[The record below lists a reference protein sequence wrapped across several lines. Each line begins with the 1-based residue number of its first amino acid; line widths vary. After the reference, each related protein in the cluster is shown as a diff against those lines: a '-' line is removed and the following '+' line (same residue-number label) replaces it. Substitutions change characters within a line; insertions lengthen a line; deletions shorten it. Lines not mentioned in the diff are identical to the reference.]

1 MTKDEIETIIIDL
14 KKIVIETEAIAKE
27 ANENLEKSQLVLSM
41 MEYKLDCDF
50 GGGLLQ

>member
-1 MTKDEIETIIIDL
+1 MSQDEIETIIVDL

-41 MEYKLDCDF
+41 MEYKLSCDF

>member
-1 MTKDEIETIIIDL
+1 MRKDEIETIIIDL
-14 KKIVIETEAIAKE
+14 KKIMTETEAIAKE
-27 ANENLEKSQLVLSM
+27 ANQNLEKSQLVPSM